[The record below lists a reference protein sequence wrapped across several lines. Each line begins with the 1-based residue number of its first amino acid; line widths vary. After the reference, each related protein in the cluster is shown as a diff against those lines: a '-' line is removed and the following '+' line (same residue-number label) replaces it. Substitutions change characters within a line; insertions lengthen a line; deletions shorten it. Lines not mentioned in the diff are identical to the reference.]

1 MNTKKAQENLPE
13 STPVYYSLIL
23 TRSYNIYIAYFA
35 IFIICL
41 VQMGYVKNCIPILF
55 WIAASC
61 IARKKVNTIPIRW
74 NLLFYVCISVGWI
87 TYFIYC
93 YGWNCGGTNFIMPL
107 LLVSMFSIYD
117 RLFNK
122 IIFTIFLFFLR
133 MALFFNCQLNAPVYS
148 LNHEQML
155 ILQIVNTL
163 LSFIIMV
170 LVCMTFSSNL
180 QKAEKHLYLYN
191 MELQQQAATDPL
203 TTLYNRRRMEEIL
216 KNHIAANPSENF
228 SIAIGDIDFFKRVN
242 DTYGHN
248 TGDLAL
254 IDTAQLLKDCFKSDF
269 VARLGGDEFLVVIT
283 RDCTSEQV
291 LDETQRFL
299 EVLRSHF
306 CNKKEF
312 SIMTASAGVAVYT
325 LRNGEKH
332 NFENLMK
339 CSDKALY
346 MAKKSGKNMCCVYEW
361 S

>member
-41 VQMGYVKNCIPILF
+41 VQMGYVKNCIPVLV

-61 IARKKVNTIPIRW
+61 IARKNVNTIPIRW

-93 YGWNCGGTNFIMPL
+93 YGWNCGGINFMMPL

-148 LNHEQML
+148 LNDEQML
-155 ILQIVNTL
+155 IMQIVNTV

-170 LVCMTFSSNL
+170 LVCITFSSNL
-180 QKAEKHLYLYN
+180 QKAEKHLFLYN
-191 MELQQQAATDPL
+191 M
-203 TTLYNRRRMEEIL
+203 
-216 KNHIAANPSENF
+216 
-228 SIAIGDIDFFKRVN
+228 
-242 DTYGHN
+242 
-248 TGDLAL
+248 
-254 IDTAQLLKDCFKSDF
+254 
-269 VARLGGDEFLVVIT
+269 
-283 RDCTSEQV
+283 
-291 LDETQRFL
+291 
-299 EVLRSHF
+299 
-306 CNKKEF
+306 
-312 SIMTASAGVAVYT
+312 
-325 LRNGEKH
+325 
-332 NFENLMK
+332 
-339 CSDKALY
+339 
-346 MAKKSGKNMCCVYEW
+346 
-361 S
+361 

>member
-1 MNTKKAQENLPE
+1 MNTKKTQENLPE

-41 VQMGYVKNCIPILF
+41 VQMGYVKNCIPVLV

-87 TYFIYC
+87 TYFIYY
-93 YGWNCGGTNFIMPL
+93 YGWNCGGINFMMPL

-117 RLFNK
+117 RLLNK

-148 LNHEQML
+148 LNDEQML
-155 ILQIVNTL
+155 IMQIVNTV

-170 LVCMTFSSNL
+170 LVCITFSSNL
-180 QKAEKHLYLYN
+180 QKAEKHLFLYN

-216 KNHIAANPSENF
+216 KNHITANPSENF
-228 SIAIGDIDFFKRVN
+228 SIAIGDIDFFKKVN

-248 TGDLAL
+248 CGDQVLTDLAKL
-254 IDTAQLLKDCFKSDF
+254 FKEKT
-269 VARLGGDEFLVVIT
+269 LGLGHVCRWGGEEFLFFFPGLN
-283 RDCTSEQV
+283 
-291 LDETQRFL
+291 LDEASTLMDNIRLAISDLTIVYKDVSLHVTMTFGL
-299 EVLRSHF
+299 EEYDYNSSPSEMV
-306 CNKKEF
+306 
-312 SIMTASAGVAVYT
+312 
-325 LRNGEKH
+325 KH
-332 NFENLMK
+332 AD
-339 CSDKALY
+339 DKLY
-346 MAKKSGKNMCCVYEW
+346 YGKTHGRDTVIF
-361 S
+361 